1 MPSDPALNNYTKK
14 SSQGFNGGYWDS
26 CSKWWPGD
34 AGVSSM
40 PEHAAWICNQFDDC
54 DGFSSASD
62 PNNKSWVNFYFK
74 SGNAGRS
81 ITTSGFHND
90 TSRDTYVKNGAVRKA
105 YQPNVF
111 NSANGTGDPSILS
124 NPSSKVFFNNG
135 TTFGTNRVGVSGA
148 QGSNNIYTTNWGSQN
163 TQNPDYGCC
172 NNMHDVNVPFG
183 WRFFV
188 GDNGTMAGCGGGAAA
203 YFNQG
208 DGQWHHIADGA
219 WDDGVLVENRG
230 FDVETNWDSMA
241 TQGIV
246 PDDELQIKKNWC
258 QIQSPSL
265 MVSNKSRC
273 TGTTSTGVQILDDS
287 HFNQNLVNACLADSS
302 MNWASQASVTNQL
315 KSIILNGKDTDGHV
329 LGLFQTYCRG
339 DPTNPKSTTGHRT
352 DYKCACINAAD
363 FGFTGTSNCFDAPQS
378 SFPGCATYQIGTN
391 PKPYVGLKD
400 RVGPIFALPRNL
412 TGQAI
417 NSLGNAPGCVTEAC
431 ILAQTVDQNQQTL
444 PYQAASCPALNIQI
458 CGIQIDVGAAQDSPI
473 NAQCSQS
480 QIINPPGSSPSSGS
494 SGTPSS
500 PGTPPPPGS
509 PDSTSLPVPALGN
522 LGLDTPGKQ
531 YGGIGGCIFL
541 ICICCVLI
549 LLVVSSGGDEGG
561 GGSDLA
567 SLIAARSA
575 LAGA

>member
-1 MPSDPALNNYTKK
+1 
-14 SSQGFNGGYWDS
+14 
-26 CSKWWPGD
+26 
-34 AGVSSM
+34 M

-81 ITTSGFHND
+81 ITTSGFHDD

-172 NNMHDVNVPFG
+172 NNMHDVNVPLG

-188 GDNGTMAGCGGGAAA
+188 GDNGTMSGCGGGSDA

-208 DGQWHHIADGA
+208 DGQWHHIADYA
-219 WDDGVLVENRG
+219 WDDGILVENVG
-230 FDVETNWDSMA
+230 FDVDSKWDAMA
-241 TQGIV
+241 NGGV
-246 PDDELQIKKNWC
+246 APADEQRIKQNWC
-258 QIQSPSL
+258 NIQSPSQL
-265 MVSNKSRC
+265 VANATRCQGTVSA
-273 TGTTSTGVQILDDS
+273 TGATIL
-287 HFNQNLVNACLADSS
+287 NQTQYNTALVNACLADTS
-302 MNWASQASVTNQL
+302 MDWANQAAVMNAL
-315 KSIILNGKDTDGHV
+315 KSIILTGKDTDGHV
-329 LGLFQTYCRG
+329 LSLFQTYCRG
-339 DPTNPKSTTGHRT
+339 DPTNPKSTSGHRT

-363 FGFTGTSNCFDAPQS
+363 FGFTGTSNCFDAPMNT
-378 SFPGCATYQIGTN
+378 FPGCATYQIGQT
-391 PKPYVGLKD
+391 PHTGLID
-400 RVGPIFALPRNL
+400 RVGPILALPANL

-431 ILAQTVDQNQQTL
+431 VLAQTVDQNQQTL
-444 PYQAASCPALNIQI
+444 PYQSASCPALNIQI
-458 CGIQIDVGAAQDSPI
+458 CGISIDVGAAQDSPI

-480 QIINPPGSSPSSGS
+480 QVINPPGSPPSGSPSAP
-494 SGTPSS
+494 SGTP
-500 PGTPPPPGS
+500 GAAPPGS
-509 PDSTSLPVPALGN
+509 PGSPSTADLPVPALGD
-522 LGLDTPGKQ
+522 LGLDTPTKQ

-549 LLVVSSGGDEGG
+549 LLVASSGGDGG
-561 GGSDLA
+561 GGDGGGLA
-567 SLIAARSA
+567 SFLAARSS
-575 LAGA
+575 LAGS